1 MNPSVRYRTY
11 SAYLKERFGGPT
23 RKISLN
29 AGFSCPNRDGKLS
42 DQGCIFCE
50 PSAFSPFGGP
60 SAPPLIQQLRQ
71 GIEQGK
77 SRGIQNFIAYFQAYT
92 NTYAPV
98 ARLKDKYDT
107 IRDFPEIKGLAIGT
121 RPDCVDQE
129 ILDLIA
135 GYAENYEVW
144 MEYGLQSVHDE
155 TLVRINRGHGNE
167 AFLKAVTMTRK
178 YPELKICAH
187 VILGLPGES
196 EALEKETAGAVASL
210 RLEGVKLHPLH
221 VVTNTSLA
229 RDYYQGRYLP
239 LERDEYVNRAIRF
252 LERLRPETII
262 QRLTAECPEQMLV
275 APEWLRDKSAVLRE
289 IQDRLEREDT
299 WQGRLQGKRLVQE

>member
-1 MNPSVRYRTY
+1 MNQSVRYRNF
-11 SAYLKERFGGPT
+11 SAYLKERFGSPT
-23 RKISLN
+23 RKLSLN

-42 DQGCIFCE
+42 DQGCVFCE

-60 SAPPLIQQLRQ
+60 QAPPLIKQLRQ

-98 ARLKDKYDT
+98 AMLKDIYDT
-107 IRDFPEIKGLAIGT
+107 IWAFPEIKGLAIGT

-135 GYAENYEVW
+135 GYAEKYEVW
-144 MEYGLQSVHDE
+144 MEYGMQSIHDE
-155 TLVRINRGHGNE
+155 TLARINRGHGNE
-167 AFLKAVTMTRK
+167 AFLKAVNITRE

-196 EALEKETAGAVASL
+196 EALEKETAETVASL
-210 RLEGVKLHPLH
+210 RLEGIKLHPLH

-229 RDYYQGRYLP
+229 QEYYQGRYQP
-239 LERDEYVNRAIRF
+239 LARDEYVNRVVRF
-252 LERLRPETII
+252 LECLWPETII

-275 APEWLRDKSAVLRE
+275 APDWLRDKSAVLRE

-299 WQGRLQGKRLVQE
+299 WQGRYMKL